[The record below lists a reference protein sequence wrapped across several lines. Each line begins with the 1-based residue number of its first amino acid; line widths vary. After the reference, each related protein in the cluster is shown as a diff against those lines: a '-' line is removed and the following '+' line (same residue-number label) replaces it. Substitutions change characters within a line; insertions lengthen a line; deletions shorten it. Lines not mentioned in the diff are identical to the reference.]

1 MRRRF
6 NEADITLEQIIDGTT
21 ECNIWFFINVADR
34 KCILSVNEQ
43 IDGSAVV
50 ELSSVDDLLT
60 IPEDFYMLR
69 DHQRIG
75 ANACVFNAFHFKE
88 QTIALMKG
96 VTAEEVI
103 AQGLFEPV
111 SGAEELTTDKAG
123 KEHKT
128 SAAVDYAVLA
138 DPEMLLDA
146 FERWGLKKQWFR
158 DVAKH
163 PWLKEAKRVSG
174 KPGRGGFPAF
184 YCPYAVMQGMLS
196 DSRKSKLSV
205 KKGWEILEN
214 KFSKAYLVFESSKP
228 DFQQSD

>member
-1 MRRRF
+1 MRRRCSEV
-6 NEADITLEQIIDGTT
+6 NIKLEQIIDGTT
-21 ECNIWFFINVADR
+21 ECKIWFFINVADR
-34 KCILSVNEQ
+34 ECILSVNEQ
-43 IDGSAVV
+43 SDGSAVI
-50 ELSSVDDLLT
+50 EFSSVDDLLK
-60 IPEDFYMLR
+60 IPEDFYVLT
-69 DHQRIG
+69 DHQKTG

-88 QTIALMKG
+88 QKIALMKG
-96 VTAEEVI
+96 VTAEEVL

-111 SGAEELTTDKAG
+111 AGVGELTINEAG

-174 KPGRGGFPAF
+174 KPGRGGFPAY
-184 YCPYAVMQGMLS
+184 YCPHAVMQGMLR
-196 DSRKSKLSV
+196 DSRKSKLSE
-205 KKGWEILEN
+205 KQGWKILEN
-214 KFSKAYLVFESSKP
+214 KFSKAYLVFEPLKP
-228 DFQQSD
+228 DFQQSE